1 MTMDES
7 ASARCSFCPTEIP
20 MKEFE
25 EARAVK
31 IAGRNY
37 CQQCMTAAIEKG
49 KNPDRFPDHH
59 APQPI
64 QPLVPPERRRNERK
78 EKVLFLELSIY
89 LANGRLHHR
98 GAVLMRNVS
107 LSGALL
113 GGLVLPTERIPA
125 EPHRIGIRLLE
136 GPLKDQEI
144 LCRVVRYIHRSEG
157 SEVAL
162 EFEGTETAKVELLRK
177 II

>member
-1 MTMDES
+1 MG
-7 ASARCSFCPTEIP
+7 
-20 MKEFE
+20 
-25 EARAVK
+25 RAVK

-37 CQQCMTAAIEKG
+37 CPQCMASAVERG
-49 KNPDRFPDHH
+49 KNPDRFPDHLN
-59 APQPI
+59 PETS
-64 QPLVPPERRRNERK
+64 QPLAPRDRRRHERRET
-78 EKVLFLELSIY
+78 VLFLELSIY

-98 GAVLMRNVS
+98 GSAVARNVS

-113 GGLVLPTERIPA
+113 GGVILPTERIPA

-144 LCRVVRYIHRSEG
+144 LCRVVRYFHRSDG

-162 EFEGTETAKVELLRK
+162 EFEGTETAKVEQLRK